1 MYKEARI
8 FVALHISD
16 VVMCRY
22 PHLFAG
28 GGRGAAPG
36 AAGVPAL
43 AAAAAHQPA
52 RAVLV
57 PSAAALAWNS
67 DDGEHPTYIMWPH
80 AAIDITYRYL

>member
-8 FVALHISD
+8 FVVLHISD
-16 VVMCRY
+16 AVMCRY

-28 GGRGAAPG
+28 GGWGAAPG

-67 DDGEHPTYIMWPH
+67 DDGDTRHNAMWTTMGSTPV
-80 AAIDITYRYL
+80 

>member
-1 MYKEARI
+1 MYREARI

-16 VVMCRY
+16 AVMCRY

-67 DDGEHPTYIMWPH
+67 DDGNTRHNNVQCNVAT
-80 AAIDITYRYL
+80 